1 MLHFIAIWHKVQHTI
16 IRKLDYIAAG
26 GIINMVNMVNTA
38 VNNNIYAGR
47 KSGSK
52 YNQSKAF
59 QQKEVLETPD
69 VAAVNKYA
77 NVQEIY
83 EALKCNVS
91 CRGYEQG
98 QDEIAEKEI
107 QNDEPEISND
117 SSEKMTVWYQGV
129 PLEEWALTDPK
140 YTDSETG
147 ISWYI
152 RDGKYPYMV
161 GEDAESDLFL
171 QKMTNRT
178 KITQKS
184 SKKHS
189 IDTISKLQFCSKE
202 YIESTLSTI
211 FPSLKTVLEEFW

>member
-1 MLHFIAIWHKVQHTI
+1 
-16 IRKLDYIAAG
+16 
-26 GIINMVNMVNTA
+26 MVNMVNTA

-161 GEDAESDLFL
+161 GEDAEKF
-171 QKMTNRT
+171 R
-178 KITQKS
+178 
-184 SKKHS
+184 
-189 IDTISKLQFCSKE
+189 KLCE
-202 YIESTLSTI
+202 ESGE
-211 FPSLKTVLEEFW
+211 FALKPLMIALE